1 MFGVSKEARRTV
13 AALLPVAGGRSSR
26 TTRTN
31 VNLKTTDEAARVTD
45 TCVTS
50 MVLFLPE
57 EPNEISGRV
66 L

>member
-13 AALLPVAGGRSSR
+13 AALLPVAGG
-26 TTRTN
+26 RTN